1 MSRNLGPLLN
11 PGSPKAMAITLG
23 RRAFLHEMVMAALLS
38 LTLPITSLV
47 GVYLYFHSS
56 DVNLIGLMVGVVTVS
71 AVTAIPLI
79 CYASLRLNAA
89 TLARE
94 RVYSDEPERL
104 IHKPFEGPFLLRR
117 SIVAGSVKSRI
128 LAMFPGCLG
137 FGLEFALMSYLTG
150 ASAFLFLHVPIGGAL
165 VIQAFIV
172 ANLLR

>member
-23 RRAFLHEMVMAALLS
+23 RRAFLHEILMAALLS
-38 LTLPITSLV
+38 LTFPIPSLV

-104 IHKPFEGPFLLRR
+104 IHKPFEGPLLLRR
-117 SIVAGSVKSRI
+117 SIVAGSVRSRI
-128 LAMFPGCLG
+128 LAIFPSCIG

-150 ASAFLFLHVPIGGAL
+150 TSAFLFLHVLIGGTL
-165 VIQAFIV
+165 VLQAFIV